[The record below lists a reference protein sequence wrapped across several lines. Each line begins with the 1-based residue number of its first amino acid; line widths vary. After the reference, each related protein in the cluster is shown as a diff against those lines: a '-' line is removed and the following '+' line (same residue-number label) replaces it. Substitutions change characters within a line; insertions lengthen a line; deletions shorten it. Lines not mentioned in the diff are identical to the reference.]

1 MNQSS
6 GVLPARTGRIFINLF
21 LWRWFAVDG
30 VAPATFAIEIDVAMQ
45 QPTIVDDGSGRDI
58 PEFVQQFEYD
68 LDDDPAQSLAE
79 LTANFGCRVNFMCI
93 ALGNADASDLA
104 SAWAM
109 AGKAAGAS
117 FVTLAVAG
125 RPETARISRTGGWD
139 IVLFAKDAASLNH
152 LLHITLGARPLIG
165 YDLADAMS
173 HWRNRTGWIERCNA
187 DLGELNAILLEIQ
200 ARFGRPATAL
210 TLLLTYH
217 PHQGGNQLLDA
228 DRIAESLDRAAGDA
242 NTLVVMNEPF
252 LGDEPDGVE
261 IVVHFSVE

>member
-1 MNQSS
+1 M
-6 GVLPARTGRIFINLF
+6 
-21 LWRWFAVDG
+21 WRWFAVDG
-30 VAPATFAIEIDVAMQ
+30 VAPATFAVEIDVAMQ
-45 QPTIVDDGSGRDI
+45 QPAIVEDGSDRNI

-68 LDDDPAQSLAE
+68 LTDDPAQSLAE
-79 LTANFGCRVNFMCI
+79 LMANFNCSVNFVCI
-93 ALGNADASDLA
+93 AAGNVDTADLA
-104 SAWAM
+104 SAWAI

-117 FVTLAVAG
+117 FVTLAVLG

-139 IVLFAKDAASLNH
+139 IVLFAKDATSLNH

-173 HWRNRTGWIERCNA
+173 HWRGRTGWIERCNA

-200 ARFGRPATAL
+200 AWFGRPATAL

-217 PHQGGNQLLDA
+217 PHQDGNQLSDA
-228 DRIAESLDRAAGDA
+228 DRITDTLARNLSDP

-261 IVVHFSVE
+261 LAVLFEMRT